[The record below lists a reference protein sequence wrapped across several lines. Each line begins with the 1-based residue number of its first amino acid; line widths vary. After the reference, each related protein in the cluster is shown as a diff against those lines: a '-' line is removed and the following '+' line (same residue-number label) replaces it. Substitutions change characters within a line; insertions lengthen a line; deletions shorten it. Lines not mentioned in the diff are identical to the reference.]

1 MKLEFSSL
9 YIYIGCC
16 IVVFSKAR
24 NWLLIAFTF
33 GPVIDYCILV
43 IFSKGKGKAVP
54 IQAWTLP

>member
-1 MKLEFSSL
+1 M
-9 YIYIGCC
+9 
-16 IVVFSKAR
+16 VFSKAR
-24 NWLLIAFTF
+24 NWLLILLTF